1 MILVTGSGGAVGR
14 ELLKELTAMGARVRA
29 GYHTRPPS
37 LPQVEGVRLD
47 VTTGDGL
54 DAALA
59 GVASVFLL
67 SGDLADQTG
76 GELRVVEAARR
87 AGVRHLVKLSV
98 FGAESEAFSFAKIHR
113 PVERAIEG
121 SGIPYTFL
129 RPNSF
134 MQNFVN
140 YYGDTI
146 RTQSA
151 FYLSCGDARVSHVD
165 VRDIAR
171 VAALVLTTDGHA
183 GSAYDLCG
191 PEALTHA
198 EAASKLSIAMG
209 RPINYVDLPEAD
221 LKQGLMAAGTPEWY
235 ADALVDLYR
244 YYTTGQAGG
253 VTTAIKDVTG
263 RDPISFDQF
272 ARDYAALWTA

>member
-1 MILVTGSGGAVGR
+1 MILVTGSSGAVGR
-14 ELLKELTAMGARVRA
+14 ELLKELTATGARVRA

-37 LPQVEGVRLD
+37 LPHVEGVRFD
-47 VTTGDGL
+47 VTTGNGL

-59 GVASVFLL
+59 GVKSVFLL
-67 SGDLADQTG
+67 TGDIADQTG
-76 GELRVVEAARR
+76 GELRVVEAAKR
-87 AGVRHLVKLSV
+87 AGVRHMVKLSV

-165 VRDIAR
+165 VRDIAL
-171 VAALVLTTDGHA
+171 VAALILTTDGHA

-198 EAASKLSIAMG
+198 EVASKLSIATG

-221 LKQGLMAAGTPEWY
+221 LKQGLMEAGTPEWHT
-235 ADALVDLYR
+235 DALVDLYR
-244 YYTTGQAGG
+244 YYTTGQASR

-263 RDPISFDQF
+263 RDPIAFDQF
-272 ARDYAALWTA
+272 ARDYATLWRV

>member
-14 ELLKELTAMGARVRA
+14 ELLKELTAKGARVRA

-37 LPQVEGVRLD
+37 LPHVESARFDLA
-47 VTTGDGL
+47 TGDGL

-59 GVASVFLL
+59 AVESVFLT
-67 SGDLADQTG
+67 GDMADQMG
-76 GELRVVEAARR
+76 GELRVVDAAKRV
-87 AGVRHLVKLSV
+87 GVRHLVKLSV
-98 FGAESEAFSFAKIHR
+98 LNAGGEAFSFAKTHR

-129 RPNSF
+129 RPNGF
-134 MQNFVN
+134 MQNFIN

-146 RTQSA
+146 KTQGA

-171 VAALVLTTDGHA
+171 VAALVLTTTGHE
-183 GSAYDLCG
+183 GCAYDLCG

-198 EAASKLSIAMG
+198 EVASKLSIATG
-209 RPINYVDLPEAD
+209 RLISYINLPAAG
-221 LKQGLMAAGTPEWY
+221 LKQAITEAGMPEWY
-235 ADALVDLYR
+235 ADMLLDLYR
-244 YYTTGQAGG
+244 YYTTGQAGRI
-253 VTTAIKDVTG
+253 TTAVTDLTG
-263 RDPISFDQF
+263 RDPTSFDQF
-272 ARDYAALWTA
+272 ARDYATLWRL